1 MTQYEAGM
9 HRHPVHSSFL
19 MDFCPQT
26 SFQCG
31 GQCVERVDGFAVA
44 ENAQVQCGPVAQP
57 VSPTA
62 AMTCPCATVS
72 PDST

>member
-1 MTQYEAGM
+1 
-9 HRHPVHSSFL
+9 

-44 ENAQVQCGPVAQP
+44 ENAQVQVRVAQP
-57 VSPTA
+57 VAPTA